1 MKKIALTSILVF
13 GIGTAVLAEE
23 ATYQIAVTIPA
34 IPGVN
39 VGVVSDEQEQTQAPQ
54 GPSPLEVIK
63 DKIIEATGTTV
74 LVTLI
79 ER

>member
-1 MKKIALTSILVF
+1 MKILILTALLF
-13 GIGTAVLAEE
+13 LGIGTASSAEE
-23 ATYQIAVTIPA
+23 ATYHIAVTIPA

-54 GPSPLEVIK
+54 GLSPLEAIK